1 MRAHTTC
8 QPVEFRFGLLCHSS
22 VPRAHTIPLSPT
34 RLPPSVS
41 TSFLSLPTPTCILR
55 TRVAESV
62 PVPLTVSFSYV
73 CASVRARAS
82 VVCECMCGRMC
93 VCVCVCARARGVF
106 LKPKASSRY
115 PQNVPPPKSLP
126 PRLFSG
132 IANPA
137 PRFTRETHPPPP
149 SLPALPHSFPFPPP
163 SFSPAHTPVKA
174 RFGRG
179 TAALQLPSQHILCGH
194 RGHAPALDPDT
205 RSVTSEKC

>member
-93 VCVCVCARARGVF
+93 VCVCVCARARSVSQAQSIIS
-106 LKPKASSRY
+106 LSAERASPAISASSSLLRNCKSG
-115 PQNVPPPKSLP
+115 PSLHVRNPSPPPLSTRSP
-126 PRLFSG
+126 PLV
-132 IANPA
+132 P
-137 PRFTRETHPPPP
+137 
-149 SLPALPHSFPFPPP
+149 LPP
-163 SFSPAHTPVKA
+163 SFVLPRTHTCKSPFWERYSSTAAPLPAHSL
-174 RFGRG
+174 R
-179 TAALQLPSQHILCGH
+179 PS
-194 RGHAPALDPDT
+194 
-205 RSVTSEKC
+205 RSRPCT

>member
-93 VCVCVCARARGVF
+93 VCVCVCARAECFSSPKHHLVIRRTCLPRNLCLLVSSPE
-106 LKPKASSRY
+106 LQIRPLASRAKPIT
-115 PQNVPPPKSLP
+115 PPPLYP
-126 PRLFSG
+126 L
-132 IANPA
+132 
-137 PRFTRETHPPPP
+137 
-149 SLPALPHSFPFPPP
+149 
-163 SFSPAHTPVKA
+163 SP
-174 RFGRG
+174 
-179 TAALQLPSQHILCGH
+179 
-194 RGHAPALDPDT
+194 T
-205 RSVTSEKC
+205 RSPSPLLRSPPHTHL